1 MTSLYENLRY
11 LSTKMNTLS
20 TNSYE
25 ADEPIYQLSRRNA
38 DRRLSTTPF
47 FNNRRLSTTTL
58 FNNRRQYSYTTT
70 VLIQHSQQRQQLS
83 QRLLKYILVCK
94 SPNALSSVREL
105 LLSLRILRVKPSV
118 SR

>member
-47 FNNRRLSTTTL
+47 FNNRRLSTTP
-58 FNNRRQYSYTTT
+58 FYNNRRQYTYTTT
-70 VLIQHSQQRQQLS
+70 VPLQHSRRRKQLS
-83 QRLLKYILVCK
+83 QRMLKYNLYVNPQTHYHPLENC
-94 SPNALSSVREL
+94 SCLYVF
-105 LLSLRILRVKPSV
+105 
-118 SR
+118 

>member
-47 FNNRRLSTTTL
+47 FNNRRLSTTP
-58 FNNRRQYSYTTT
+58 FYNNRRQYTYTKT
-70 VLIQHSQQRQQLS
+70 VHLQQSRRRKQLS
-83 QRLLKYILVCK
+83 KRILKYKYNL
-94 SPNALSSVREL
+94 NTQTYNL
-105 LLSLRILRVKPSV
+105 LLTNCFY
-118 SR
+118 